1 MFSYIMLGTNNP
13 EISYQFYAPLMD
25 VLSYPL
31 DGRSEKGAAW
41 VRSKIIIPQDYVLAF
56 PLIIVMVALNA
67 PSVDII
73 NKLYTLALE
82 NGGEDDGPPG
92 YRPHYGDDFY
102 SAYVRDP
109 DNNKIAFVFYDPA
122 KK

>member
-25 VLSYPL
+25 VLGYPL

>member
-1 MFSYIMLGTNNP
+1 MP
-13 EISYQFYAPLMD
+13 
-25 VLSYPL
+25 
-31 DGRSEKGAAW
+31 
-41 VRSKIIIPQDYVLAF
+41 
-56 PLIIVMVALNA
+56 
-67 PSVDII
+67 PSVEII

-82 NGGEDDGPPG
+82 NGGEADGPPG